1 MLRLGRMNR
10 VLSTTNS
17 KAEVHAG
24 ITLHE
29 LGPALA
35 ERGLAMENLGDV
47 DAQTLGGALA
57 TGTHGT
63 GARFGNLS
71 SQVER
76 LRLIDAAGEIREC
89 SADDDPD
96 LFRAARVG
104 LGAVGV
110 VTAVTLRC
118 VPAQVLHRV
127 DEPRP
132 LDETLGR
139 LDELAEEHE
148 HFELFAFPYTN
159 TALTRATDRTD
170 APAAPPPKARAW
182 IDDVVIENGVLG
194 AFCRLGRRAP
204 RLVPRINRLLSGFIT
219 PGERVDHSHLVFAN
233 RRLVRFT
240 EMEYA
245 IPRAALPD
253 AVRRVFET
261 IERRRLPVGFPV
273 EVRVVAPDD
282 AFLSPASGRDT
293 GYLAVH
299 MYRGTEFETYFRAVE
314 AIMRDHDGRPHW
326 GKRHYRTAA
335 ELRPLYPDWDR
346 FQAVR
351 ARVDPHGLFGNDYVD
366 RVLGPVSP

>member
-1 MLRLGRMNR
+1 
-10 VLSTTNS
+10 VTVQS
-17 KAEVHAG
+17 G

-71 SQVER
+71 SQLEK
-76 LRLIDAAGEIREC
+76 LRLVTASGETLECDAHH
-89 SADDDPD
+89 DPH

-104 LGAVGV
+104 LGAVGII
-110 VTAVTLRC
+110 TAVTLRC
-118 VPAQVLHRV
+118 VPARVLHRV

-132 LDETLGR
+132 LHEILDH

-148 HFELFAFPYTN
+148 HFELFAFPYTDV
-159 TALTRATDRTD
+159 ALTRATVRTD
-170 APAAPPPKARAW
+170 VTAAPPPKARAW
-182 IDDVVIENGVLG
+182 IDDVLVENGVLG

-219 PGERVDHSHLVFAN
+219 SGERVDHSHLVFAN

-245 IPRAALPD
+245 IPRAALPE
-253 AVRRVFET
+253 AVRRVFDM

-282 AFLSPASGRDT
+282 AFLSPAGGRDT

-314 AIMRDHDGRPHW
+314 AIMRDYEGRPHW
-326 GKRHYRTAA
+326 GKRHYRTAT
-335 ELRPLYPDWDR
+335 ELEPLYPDWGR

-351 ARVDPHGLFGNDYVD
+351 ARVDPHGLFGNDYTD

>member
-1 MLRLGRMNR
+1 MAAIWRNWAGDQRCAPVAIEEPGSEEGVAEALERASAAGHRVRAAGSGHSFTDIACTDGVMVSLKRMNR
-10 VLSTTNS
+10 VVEAGGNS
-17 KAEVHAG
+17 VEVESG
-24 ITLHE
+24 ITLHD

-35 ERGLAMENLGDV
+35 QRGLAMENLGDV

-118 VPAQVLHRV
+118 VPAHVLHRV

-194 AFCRLGRRAP
+194 AFC
-204 RLVPRINRLLSGFIT
+204 
-219 PGERVDHSHLVFAN
+219 
-233 RRLVRFT
+233 
-240 EMEYA
+240 
-245 IPRAALPD
+245 
-253 AVRRVFET
+253 
-261 IERRRLPVGFPV
+261 
-273 EVRVVAPDD
+273 
-282 AFLSPASGRDT
+282 
-293 GYLAVH
+293 
-299 MYRGTEFETYFRAVE
+299 
-314 AIMRDHDGRPHW
+314 
-326 GKRHYRTAA
+326 
-335 ELRPLYPDWDR
+335 
-346 FQAVR
+346 
-351 ARVDPHGLFGNDYVD
+351 
-366 RVLGPVSP
+366 